1 MVVAQNQTR
10 TVEQEVITY
19 KSIWKELG
27 DIRTL
32 QSTNC
37 PAFSRYV
44 ITLDIPCI
52 LVIDL
57 IIQEQGRGQL
67 NPN

>member
-10 TVEQEVITY
+10 NAEQEVITY
-19 KSIWKELG
+19 KSICKELG

-37 PAFSRYV
+37 LAFPGFV
-44 ITLDIPCI
+44 MTLDIPCI

-57 IIQEQGRGQL
+57 IIQEEGRGRL